1 MDFTSTADILA
12 QANRFSDELKLLD
25 ERLDLPRADLLRHV
39 AALQASF
46 AALLSQVSAGLETRD
61 TMLLRI
67 EEATED
73 LRKLS
78 GQVRA
83 MDVEIRALR
92 ARVDYADGRADPFAG
107 RH

>member
-12 QANRFSDELKLLD
+12 QAHRFGDELKLLD
-25 ERLDLPRADLLRHV
+25 ERLDIPRTDLLRHV
-39 AALQASF
+39 AALQAGF
-46 AALLSQVSAGLETRD
+46 AALLSQISAGLETRD

-67 EEATED
+67 EEAAED

-78 GQVRA
+78 GQVKA
-83 MDVEIRALR
+83 MDAEIRALR
-92 ARVDYADGRADPFAG
+92 ARVDHEDGRADPFAG

>member
-12 QANRFSDELKLLD
+12 QASRFGDELKLLD
-25 ERLDLPRADLLRHV
+25 GRLGLPRAELVRHV
-39 AALQASF
+39 AVLQASF

-61 TMLLRI
+61 TMLLQI
-67 EEATED
+67 EGATED

-78 GQVRA
+78 GQVKA
-83 MDVEIRALR
+83 MDIEIRALR
-92 ARVDYADGRADPFAG
+92 ARLDHADGRTDPFAG